1 MEVVVLLCG
10 QQMALTTAGGAVA
23 TAGTKVPMGMRVKWY
38 QRAWE
43 LYVEIEG
50 PDMERPEVSITDD
63 GQLVMNAT
71 VAGTPQVVSLKFL
84 HGVKAN
90 ECRHDAALHGQRCRR
105 PHAER
110 KCPPFGAGGWSA
122 RGASSLSCPSRAN
135 RGPTGT
141 A

>member
-1 MEVVVLLCG
+1 
-10 QQMALTTAGGAVA
+10 MALATAGGSLA

-50 PDMERPEVSITDD
+50 PDMENPEVSITDD
-63 GQLVMNAT
+63 GQLVMNVV

-90 ECRHDAALHGQRCRR
+90 ECRRAS
-105 PHAER
+105 AER
-110 KCPPFGAGGWSA
+110 GSRFGRLA
-122 RGASSLSCPSRAN
+122 L
-135 RGPTGT
+135 
-141 A
+141 